1 MHMKYIG
8 RVTALFVILITQCI
22 RIIYYFYRDG
32 YMDQLEYIGFPFM
45 LILAWLGGKQY
56 DTMKFREEKDRH
68 EKNELERSVKL
79 FQSIYEKAPIG
90 VALLDSTGRPIIS
103 NLKLQ
108 EMLGYSENELSSM
121 TFSDFSDSEDA
132 TTNMALL
139 DDLINGKIE
148 SYQLEKRYYR
158 KDGELIWGDVTSALF
173 SSTDP
178 QSFFVIGMVADITKR
193 KMAEQQLK
201 KAYQEMEYLSNRD
214 GLTNIANRRYFDQYL
229 SSEWHRAT
237 RNSKLLSLIILD
249 IDFYKPFNDTYGHLA
264 GDNCLKQIAKI
275 LEESVNR
282 STDVAAR
289 YGGEEFAVI
298 LPETDL
304 CGANVVANRILTAIS
319 ALQIPHKGS
328 HINKFVTVSIGV
340 ATTMPDMASE
350 PVDLINKTD
359 KALYQA
365 KQNGRNRVALYH

>member
-1 MHMKYIG
+1 MKYMG
-8 RVTALFVILITQCI
+8 RITALFFILITQCI

-90 VALLDSTGRPIIS
+90 VALLDSTGRPVVS

-108 EMLGYSENELSSM
+108 EMLGYSEKELSNM
-121 TFSDFSDSEDA
+121 TFSDFSDAEDA

-178 QSFFVIGMVADITKR
+178 QSFFVIGMVADITER
-193 KMAEQQLK
+193 KMAEQQLQ

-229 SSEWHRAT
+229 SSEWQRAT
-237 RNSKLLSLIILD
+237 RNSKSLALIILD

-264 GDNCLKQIAKI
+264 GDNCLKQIARI
-275 LEESVNR
+275 LEETVKR

-304 CGANVVANRILTAIS
+304 CGANVVANHIQTAIS

-340 ATTMPDMASE
+340 ATTMPDMDWE

-365 KQNGRNRVALYH
+365 KQNGRNRVELYH